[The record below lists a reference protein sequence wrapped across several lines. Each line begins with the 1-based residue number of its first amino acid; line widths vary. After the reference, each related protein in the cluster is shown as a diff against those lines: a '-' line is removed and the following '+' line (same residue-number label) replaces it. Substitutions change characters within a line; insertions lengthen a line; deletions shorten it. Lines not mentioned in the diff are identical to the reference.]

1 MYIIVYHDDADEN
14 EDAVSAPVVFG
25 HKEALF
31 GEWGQSCTSSAAL
44 DCILLHYYCNIA
56 LLLYY
61 CTIILRYYCTI
72 VLLYYCNIAIL
83 YFCTILLVYYCTIA
97 LY

>member
-56 LLLYY
+56 LL
-61 CTIILRYYCTI
+61 
-72 VLLYYCNIAIL
+72 
-83 YFCTILLVYYCTIA
+83 YFCTIVDSADLWEMPTASTHRA
-97 LY
+97 LDK

>member
-56 LLLYY
+56 LLYL
-61 CTIILRYYCTI
+61 CTIVLLYFCTI
-72 VLLYYCNIAIL
+72 VLLYYCTIVIL
-83 YFCTILLVYYCTIA
+83 QYYTSV
-97 LY
+97 LFY

>member
-1 MYIIVYHDDADEN
+1 MYIIVYHDEDGN

-44 DCILLHYYCNIA
+44 DCILLRYCDIA
-56 LLLYY
+56 LLGKPS
-61 CTIILRYYCTI
+61 
-72 VLLYYCNIAIL
+72 
-83 YFCTILLVYYCTIA
+83 FKK
-97 LY
+97 